1 LIIAHTIPF
10 YRLFCLP
17 DFTAADLVHHIL
29 FENRKSQLKEVQ
41 KDMQIKEGYILK
53 NIADEWIVLPI
64 GANINNFE
72 GAVVLNDIS
81 AFMWKCLIQ
90 TISREDLL
98 SSLLYEYDV
107 DENTASE
114 DMDEFLDHLN
124 EQGLLYLEE

>member
-1 LIIAHTIPF
+1 
-10 YRLFCLP
+10 
-17 DFTAADLVHHIL
+17 
-29 FENRKSQLKEVQ
+29 
-41 KDMQIKEGYILK
+41 
-53 NIADEWIVLPI
+53 
-64 GANINNFE
+64 
-72 GAVVLNDIS
+72 
-81 AFMWKCLIQ
+81 MWKCLIQ